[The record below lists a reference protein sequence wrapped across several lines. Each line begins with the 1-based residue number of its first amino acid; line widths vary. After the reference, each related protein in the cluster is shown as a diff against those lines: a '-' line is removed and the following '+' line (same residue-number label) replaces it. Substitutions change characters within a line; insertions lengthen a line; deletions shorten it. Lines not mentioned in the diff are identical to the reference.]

1 MATVSD
7 ITTTPLSGLN
17 HIDALLDTGPDW
29 NFLTPAGN
37 ALYYTFSILSGNE
50 AGQTG
55 QEAFTLAQ
63 QVATRTAFD
72 YISKLTGI
80 QFVETVSGS
89 DAQIHLCNTD
99 LQGANVTGLC
109 SWHSSYT
116 YSGANLVGY
125 EADAYVYLDDVEW
138 FSQNH
143 NLTPGGYGYE
153 TLLHELGHALGLKHP
168 FDDSI
173 HLPSSQD
180 NTNNTLMSYT
190 STDGPHST
198 YSQYDIAALK
208 WLYGMDGLGGA
219 LGINSTTGA
228 RYITGTS
235 GTDTLTGTA
244 ANDTLEGDGGNDMI
258 DGGSGTDTAVFRGV
272 RSNYTINA
280 LANGDLT
287 VTSRDGID
295 GTDTLR
301 SIEILKFSD
310 MSASR
315 ADVVAAAA
323 DVTAPNKPT
332 LVVTKNVAGYAIGN
346 TPLVNG
352 QGEIGATIKIYTSD
366 NKQVGTATVDAN
378 GLWQVKLAPLADGK
392 DYHIFATATDAAN
405 NVSVASDM
413 ATFHVDATPPVSPTY
428 SQFYTAGSNQISF
441 TGTAEAGSL
450 IELVRTVGGLQTIA
464 HTTTDASGT
473 WRIDSAPLPNGSYTV
488 SVTSTDISGNNAT
501 TAKTSP
507 TWTVNSTPNITGTA
521 GADVLKPG
529 ADNNAVDGG
538 AGIDTA
544 VYTGSHNDFIVTK
557 ADWGFDVVDK
567 TGSNGH
573 DSLINVERI
582 QFDDGYLAVD
592 VGINGS
598 AGQLYRLYSAAF
610 GREPDAVGMGYWLSR
625 MEHGATLPQVSK
637 EFMVG
642 GDGTGQAEF
651 VKMYG
656 SNSSNAT
663 FLTTMYHNIL
673 GREPDADGYKF
684 WLDALNGNLNPD
696 KTAFRAQLMIDF
708 SQSPENLQKVQL
720 VGTLDH
726 GVEFVPYYGV

>member
-29 NFLTPAGN
+29 NYLTPAGN
-37 ALYYTFSILSGNE
+37 TLYYTFSLLSGNE

-80 QFVETVSGS
+80 QFVETANGAN
-89 DAQIHLCNTD
+89 AQIHLCNTD
-99 LQGANVTGLC
+99 LQGSNVTGLC

-116 YSGANLVGY
+116 YSGTNLVGY
-125 EADAYVYLDDVEW
+125 DADAYVYLDNVEW

-173 HLPSSQD
+173 HLPTSQD
-180 NTNNTLMSYT
+180 NTNYTLMSYT
-190 STDGPHST
+190 PGGGAHST

-228 RYITGTS
+228 RYITGT
-235 GTDTLTGTA
+235 GGVETLTGTA

-272 RSNYTINA
+272 RSNYAVSA
-280 LANGDLT
+280 LSNGDLQ
-287 VTSRDGID
+287 VISNNGID

-301 SIEILKFSD
+301 SVEILKFQD
-310 MSASR
+310 MSVSR
-315 ADVVAAAA
+315 ADVVIAAT
-323 DVTAPNKPT
+323 DVTPPTKPT
-332 LVVTKNVAGYAIGN
+332 VVVTKNAAGYAAGN

-352 QGEIGATIKIYTSD
+352 QGEVGATIKVYTSD

-378 GLWQVKLAPLADGK
+378 GLWSTHLSALADGK
-392 DYHIFATATDAAN
+392 NYIIHATATDAAG
-405 NVSVASDM
+405 NVSTVSDPVV
-413 ATFHVDATPPVSPTY
+413 FNVDATPPVSPTY
-428 SQFYTAGSNQISF
+428 SQLYTAGSNQITF
-441 TGTAEAGSL
+441 TGSAEAGTI
-450 IELVRTVGGLQTIA
+450 IELVRSGDLQTIA
-464 HTTTDASGT
+464 HTTVDATGK
-473 WRIDSAPLPNGSYTV
+473 WQIASAPLPNGSYTV
-488 SVTSTDISGNNAT
+488 SVVSSDVASNGTSAAT
-501 TAKTSP
+501 RAS
-507 TWTVNSTPNITGTA
+507 WTVNSSANLTGTG

-529 ADNNAVDGG
+529 AGNNAVDGG

-544 VYTGSHNDFIVTK
+544 VYAGSKNNFTVTK

-567 TGSNGH
+567 TGANGH

-582 QFDDGYLAVD
+582 QFDDGYVAID
-592 VGINGS
+592 DN
-598 AGQLYRLYSAAF
+598 AAQLYRLYSATY
-610 GREPDAVGMGYWLSR
+610 GREPDAAGMGYWIQR
-625 MEHGATLPQVSK
+625 MDSGTIIQQVSR
-637 EFMVG
+637 EFMLG
-642 GDGTGQAEF
+642 GDGKGQPEF
-651 VKMYG
+651 VQMYG
-656 SNSSNAT
+656 ANSSDST
-663 FLTTMYHNIL
+663 FLTQLYKNIL
-673 GREPDADGYKF
+673 DRAPDAGGYQY
-684 WLDALNGNLNPD
+684 WMDVMNNYTAD
-696 KTAFRAQLMIDF
+696 KTILRGQMLIDF
-708 SQSPENLQKVQL
+708 SDSPENVQKVQL
-720 VGTLDH
+720 VGTLEH
-726 GVEFVPYYGV
+726 GVAFVPFHG

>member
-29 NFLTPAGN
+29 NYLTPAGN
-37 ALYYTFSILSGNE
+37 TLYYTFSILSGNE

-55 QEAFTLAQ
+55 QEAFTLTQ

-80 QFVETVSGS
+80 QFVEAVNGT

-99 LQGANVTGLC
+99 LQGATVTGLC

-116 YSGANLVGY
+116 YSGTNLVGY
-125 EADAYVYLDDVEW
+125 EADAYVYLDNVEW
-138 FSQNH
+138 FSQNR

-190 STDGPHST
+190 STGGPHST
-198 YSQYDIAALK
+198 YGQYDIAALK
-208 WLYGMDGLGGA
+208 WLYGTDGLGGA

-235 GTDTLTGTA
+235 GADTLTGTA

-272 RSNYTINA
+272 RSNYTFSA
-280 LANGDLT
+280 LSNGDLQ
-287 VTSRDGID
+287 VVSNNGID

-323 DVTAPNKPT
+323 DITPPPKPT
-332 LVVTKNVAGYAIGN
+332 LVVTKNAAGYAAGS

-352 QGEIGATIKIYTSD
+352 QGEIGAIVKVYTSD
-366 NKQVGTATVDAN
+366 NKLVGTATVDAN
-378 GLWQVKLAPLADGK
+378 GLWGTKLDPLADGK
-392 DYHIFATATDAAN
+392 NYVIHATATDAAG
-405 NVSVASDM
+405 NVSTVSDPVM
-413 ATFHVDATPPVSPTY
+413 FNVDATPPVSPTY
-428 SQFYTAGSNQISF
+428 TQSYTPGSNQISF
-441 TGTAEAGSL
+441 AGTAEAGSL

-464 HTTTDASGT
+464 HSTTDANGN
-473 WRIDSAPLPNGSYTV
+473 WHIDSAPLPNGSYTV
-488 SVTSTDISGNNAT
+488 SVISTDISGNNAT
-501 TAKTSP
+501 NAKSST
-507 TWTVNSTPNITGTA
+507 TWSVNSSANVTGTGA
-521 GADVLKPG
+521 ADVLKAG
-529 ADNNAVDGG
+529 AGNNAVDGG
-538 AGIDTA
+538 AGIDTV
-544 VYTGSHNDFIVTK
+544 VYAGSKNNFTVSQ
-557 ADWGFDVVDK
+557 ADWGYDVVDK
-567 TGSNGH
+567 TGANGH

-582 QFDDGYLAVD
+582 QFDDGFVAID
-592 VGINGS
+592 DKAAQI
-598 AGQLYRLYSAAF
+598 YRLYSATY
-610 GREPDAVGMGYWLSR
+610 GREPDAAGMGYWIQR
-625 MEHGATLPQVSK
+625 MDSGTIIQQVSR
-637 EFMVG
+637 EFMLG
-642 GDGTGQAEF
+642 GDGKGQPEF
-651 VKMYG
+651 TQLYG
-656 SNSSNAT
+656 ANASDST
-663 FLTTMYHNIL
+663 FLTQLYHNIL
-673 GREPDADGYKF
+673 GRDPDAGGYQY
-684 WLDALNGNLNPD
+684 WMDVMTSYTAD
-696 KTAFRAQLMIDF
+696 KTILRGQMLIDF
-708 SQSPENLQKVQL
+708 SDSPENLQKVAL
-720 VGTLDH
+720 VGTLEH
-726 GVEFVPYYGV
+726 GVSFVPFHG

>member
-29 NFLTPAGN
+29 NYLTPAGN
-37 ALYYTFSILSGNE
+37 TLYYTFSLLSGNE

-80 QFVETVSGS
+80 QFVETANGAN
-89 DAQIHLCNTD
+89 AQIHLCNTD
-99 LQGANVTGLC
+99 LQGSNVTGLC

-116 YSGANLVGY
+116 YSGTNLVGY
-125 EADAYVYLDDVEW
+125 DADAYVYLDNVEW

-153 TLLHELGHALGLKHP
+153 TLLHELGHSLGLKHP

-173 HLPSSQD
+173 HLPTSQD
-180 NTNNTLMSYT
+180 NTNYTLMSYT
-190 STDGPHST
+190 PGGGAHST

-228 RYITGTS
+228 RYITGT
-235 GTDTLTGTA
+235 GGVETLTGTA

-272 RSNYTINA
+272 RSNYAVSA
-280 LANGDLT
+280 LSNGDLQ
-287 VTSRDGID
+287 VISNNGID

-301 SIEILKFSD
+301 SVEILKFQD
-310 MSASR
+310 MSVSR
-315 ADVVAAAA
+315 ADVVVGAT
-323 DVTAPNKPT
+323 DVTPPTKPT
-332 LVVTKNVAGYAIGN
+332 VVVTKNAAGYAAGN

-352 QGEIGATIKIYTSD
+352 QGEVGATIKVYTSD

-378 GLWQVKLAPLADGK
+378 GLWGTHLSALADGK
-392 DYHIFATATDAAN
+392 NYIIHATATDAAG
-405 NVSVASDM
+405 NVSTVSDPVV
-413 ATFHVDATPPVSPTY
+413 FNVDATPPVSPTY
-428 SQFYTAGSNQISF
+428 SQLYTAGSNQITF
-441 TGTAEAGSL
+441 TGSAEAGTI
-450 IELVRTVGGLQTIA
+450 IELVRSGDLQTIA
-464 HTTTDASGT
+464 HTTVDATGK
-473 WRIDSAPLPNGSYTV
+473 WQIASAPLPNGSYTV
-488 SVTSTDISGNNAT
+488 SVVSSDVASNGTSAAT
-501 TAKTSP
+501 RAS
-507 TWTVNSTPNITGTA
+507 WTVNSSANLTGTG

-529 ADNNAVDGG
+529 AGNNAVDGG

-544 VYTGSHNDFIVTK
+544 VYAGSKNNFTVTK

-567 TGSNGH
+567 TGANGH

-582 QFDDGYLAVD
+582 QFDDGYVAID
-592 VGINGS
+592 DN
-598 AGQLYRLYSAAF
+598 AAQLYRLYSATY
-610 GREPDAVGMGYWLSR
+610 GREPDAAGMGYWIQR
-625 MEHGATLPQVSK
+625 MDSGTIIQQVSR
-637 EFMVG
+637 EFMLG
-642 GDGTGQAEF
+642 GDGKGQPEF
-651 VKMYG
+651 VQMYG
-656 SNSSNAT
+656 ANSSDST
-663 FLTTMYHNIL
+663 FLTQLYKNIL
-673 GREPDADGYKF
+673 DRAPDAGGYQY
-684 WLDALNGNLNPD
+684 WMDVMNNYTAD
-696 KTAFRAQLMIDF
+696 KTILRGQMLIDF
-708 SQSPENLQKVQL
+708 SDSPENVQKVQL
-720 VGTLDH
+720 VGTLEH
-726 GVEFVPYYGV
+726 GVAFVPFHG